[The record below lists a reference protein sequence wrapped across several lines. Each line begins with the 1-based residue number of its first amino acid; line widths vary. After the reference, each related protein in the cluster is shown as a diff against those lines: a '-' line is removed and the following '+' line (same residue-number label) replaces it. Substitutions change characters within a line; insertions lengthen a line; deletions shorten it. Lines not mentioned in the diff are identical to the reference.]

1 MHKLNLR
8 LPPDLYAVAQQ
19 EAAARHVSLNT
30 YILQAVANF
39 AAYTQRGRGSRP
51 AASDSSTRGQG
62 ARQLRVPAAPSRV
75 QAARHPP
82 PMATT
87 GPAAAPTQ
95 GAAPAGPAV
104 PKVGR
109 NQPCPCGSRKKY
121 RHCHGDG

>member
-8 LPPDLYAVAQQ
+8 LPPDLYALAQQ

-39 AAYTQRGRGSRP
+39 AEYTQRGRGNRP

-75 QAARHPP
+75 QATAHPLSEG
-82 PMATT
+82 T
-87 GPAAAPTQ
+87 
-95 GAAPAGPAV
+95 AGPARAATGGAAAAGTVV